1 MFVGADDDADRL
13 ARRHRRIHAEQVDQA
28 IDARRCARPR
38 KNHHVRVAGATA
50 AGDCRAGLTAQ
61 ARNETATVRRF
72 GVRIGVVRKHLFQD
86 EALDLH
92 QGAARCDVVGVDQG
106 LAAKG
111 AVDKGV
117 FADQAVGKRG
127 GDIAGFQ
134 AVLKLLQRSCRVGG
148 RGVKRSHDGLPIDPK
163 YHTMEANN
171 EHHRNFA

>member
-28 IDARRCARPR
+28 VDARRCARAR
-38 KNHHVRVAGATA
+38 KNHRMRVAGAAA
-50 AGDCRAGLTAQ
+50 AGDCGAGLAAQ
-61 ARNETATVRRF
+61 ARNEAAAVGRF
-72 GVRIGVVRKHLFQD
+72 GVGIGVVRKHLFKH

-92 QGAARCDVVGVDQG
+92 QGTARCDVVGVDQG

-111 AVDKGV
+111 AIDKGV

-134 AVLKLLQRSCRVGG
+134 AVLKLLQRSCGVGG
-148 RGVKRSHDGLPIDPK
+148 RGGKRSHDGLPIDPK